1 HMQRIG
7 NAWSKLR
14 RVGRRLADPFTT
26 QVNLQMD
33 GAGTEVDKTINE
45 AIKDP
50 LTHLVRNAIDRGI
63 ETPDRRVAAGKPAAG
78 RLLLR
83 AFHEGGK
90 VNIEIADDGC
100 GIDAVAVARKAVE
113 QGLVTADQVA
123 RMRQR
128 ELLSLVFL
136 PGFSTAEKI
145 TKVSGRGVGMDVVKT
160 NIERIGGTID
170 VQSRPGQGTS
180 IHVKIPL
187 TLAIIPALI
196 VRCRGDRFCIPQAG
210 VVELVRIEPERAR
223 DAIELVHDAPVYRL
237 REQLLPVVRLGPALG
252 LGDAADTA
260 AHADHPLNIVVVR
273 ADSSRSGLVVDEVHD
288 SEEIVVK
295 PLGEQLVDLSVYA
308 GATIMGDGRIAL
320 ILDIPG
326 LAQHA
331 GVVRDEHVSRAA
343 AQPAPAAS
351 ASRECVELLVCSI

>member
-50 LTHLVRNAIDRGI
+50 LTHLVRNAIDHGI
-63 ETPDRRVAAGKPAAG
+63 ETPDRRVAAGKPTAG

-136 PGFSTAEKI
+136 PGFSTATKI
-145 TKVSGRGVGMDVVKT
+145 TNVSGRGVGMDVVKT
-160 NIERIGGTID
+160 NIERIGGSVEILTEMG
-170 VQSRPGQGTS
+170 RGTTFK
-180 IHVKIPL
+180 IRIPL
-187 TLAIIPALI
+187 TLAIIPAL
-196 VRCRGDRFCIPQAG
+196 VVSSGDERYAIPQISLL
-210 VVELVRIEPERAR
+210 ELVR
-223 DAIELVHDAPVYRL
+223 L
-237 REQLLPVVRLGPALG
+237 
-252 LGDAADTA
+252 
-260 AHADHPLNIVVVR
+260 
-273 ADSSRSGLVVDEVHD
+273 
-288 SEEIVVK
+288 
-295 PLGEQLVDLSVYA
+295 
-308 GATIMGDGRIAL
+308 
-320 ILDIPG
+320 
-326 LAQHA
+326 
-331 GVVRDEHVSRAA
+331 
-343 AQPAPAAS
+343 
-351 ASRECVELLVCSI
+351 

>member
-136 PGFSTAEKI
+136 PGFSTATKI
-145 TKVSGRGVGMDVVKT
+145 TNVSGRGVGMDVVKT
-160 NIERIGGTID
+160 NIERIGGSVDVGSTIGAGTT
-170 VQSRPGQGTS
+170 SRLT
-180 IHVKIPL
+180 IPL
-187 TLAIIPALI
+187 TLATIQALTVHCAVDPYVIP
-196 VRCRGDRFCIPQAG
+196 
-210 VVELVRIEPERAR
+210 
-223 DAIELVHDAPVYRL
+223 
-237 REQLLPVVRLGPALG
+237 
-252 LGDAADTA
+252 
-260 AHADHPLNIVVVR
+260 
-273 ADSSRSGLVVDEVHD
+273 
-288 SEEIVVK
+288 
-295 PLGEQLVDLSVYA
+295 
-308 GATIMGDGRIAL
+308 
-320 ILDIPG
+320 
-326 LAQHA
+326 
-331 GVVRDEHVSRAA
+331 
-343 AQPAPAAS
+343 
-351 ASRECVELLVCSI
+351 